1 MGKHKIIRAGTQ
13 IVFNCGDTVE
23 HGGVKGR
30 VVASFNTG
38 LVRVQW
44 SGTKEKS
51 DHHPDDLDLVKRY
64 PGEKSAPAFNP
75 DLRPKTVAVSPR
87 AQLERIILKQRR

>member
-1 MGKHKIIRAGTQ
+1 MKHRIIRAGTQ
-13 IVFNCGDTVE
+13 VVFSCGDIVE

-30 VVASFNTG
+30 VCATFNTG
-38 LVRVQW
+38 QVRVQW
-44 SGTKEKS
+44 HGTKEKS

-64 PGEKSAPAFNP
+64 AEKSAPAFNP
-75 DLRPKTVAVSPR
+75 DLRPKTVAESPR